1 MTTRLVYHTPESA
14 SGGVSPFDEAV
25 IDTVTDGDVSIAC
38 PYFTLSYLKRI
49 TGLSKSWRVITDVEE
64 WLALRGPNTRST
76 IQDFIAHH
84 TDKIRHVS
92 GLHSKAVIGS
102 ERALIGSANLTNAGI
117 LRRREISVLFEK
129 EPQVLELQE
138 WFDHLWSESTPID
151 LDELDSYIYQT
162 RSTPSSRM
170 VISSISLSSPKSVKS
185 RFKEIAQSDSRR
197 IGSLSQRFITDNL
210 DSVFVAYSLVYIGN
224 AISALKNSPDAE
236 AVVIQP
242 YESKKSFASARKAAR
257 LYRKITK
264 GQSIPLLITPQGRM
278 DSDGQYFQYGGR
290 LWDILDATDREQLSI
305 VEQNVDSGKWVLL
318 AGDSLYS
325 EKNLVV
331 VERPIVELPGELP
344 IRVARNIRRANQET
358 VLKAVAI
365 PAPKLINRAYT
376 DVLEM
381 L

>member
-1 MTTRLVYHTPESA
+1 MTIRLVYHTPESA
-14 SGGVSPFDEAV
+14 SGGVSPFDEEV
-25 IDTVTDGDVSIAC
+25 VDTVTDGEVRIAC
-38 PYFTLSYLKRI
+38 PYLTLSYLKRI
-49 TGLSKSWRVITDVEE
+49 TDLSKSWRVITDVGE
-64 WLALRGPNTRST
+64 WLALHSPNTRST

-84 TDKIRHVS
+84 ADKFRHVN
-92 GLHSKAVIGS
+92 GLHSKAVIGY
-102 ERALIGSANLTNAGI
+102 ERALVGSANLTNAGI

-138 WFDHLWSESTPID
+138 WFDHLWSESAPID
-151 LDELDSYIYQT
+151 LDELDSHIYQT
-162 RSTPSSRM
+162 RSTPSTFMSR
-170 VISSISLSSPKSVKS
+170 SSISLSSPKPVKS
-185 RFKEIAQSDSRR
+185 RFKKIVQSDSKR
-197 IGSLSQRFITDNL
+197 IGSLSQRFVADNV
-210 DSVFVAYSLVYIGN
+210 DSIFVAYSLVYVGN
-224 AISALKNSPDAE
+224 AISALENSTDAE

-242 YESKKSFASARKAAR
+242 YESNKSFTSARKAAR

-264 GQSIPLLITPQGRM
+264 DQSIPLLITPQGRM
-278 DSDGQYFQYGGR
+278 DSDGQFFQYGGR
-290 LWDILDATDREQLSI
+290 LWDILDATDREQLAI
-305 VEQNVDSGKWVLL
+305 VEQNVDSGRWVLL

-344 IRVARNIRRANQET
+344 ISVARNIRRANQET

-365 PAPKLINRAYT
+365 PAPKLIEQAYT